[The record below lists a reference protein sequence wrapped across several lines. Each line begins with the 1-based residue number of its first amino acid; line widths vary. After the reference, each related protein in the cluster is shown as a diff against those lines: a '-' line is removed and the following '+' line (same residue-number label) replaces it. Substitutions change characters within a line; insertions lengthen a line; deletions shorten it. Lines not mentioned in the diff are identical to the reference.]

1 MDFVSLRTFC
11 RAVEEGN
18 LSAAAKAVHVTK
30 SVASRRIHMLEDDL
44 GTKLLVRTTKGVSAT
59 DAGALFYERAINILA
74 DIEDAKQTVTCASK
88 RLVGNLRITAPRS
101 FTDLYLSKAMAAFMI
116 EYPDLTLELNLTDE
130 RVDIVGGG
138 YDVGL
143 RISTNLEDTSLI
155 AKKLTHL
162 NSMITANPEYL
173 EKYGTPKTIEDLKH
187 HNFAL
192 YSNIPASRLWKF
204 MSGDQSAQTRVNG
217 NLTSNSGV
225 MQLEAAKAGLA
236 IVSLPS
242 FFYGDSVKNG
252 ELIQILPDWQL
263 PELTLY
269 ALYPDRR
276 LLPMK
281 VRAFIDFMASWFAV
295 PENSAHL

>member
-88 RLVGNLRITAPRS
+88 RLIGNLRVTAPRS
-101 FTDLYLSKAMAAFMI
+101 FTDIYLSDAIAAFMK

-162 NSMITANPEYL
+162 NSMIAASPEYL
-173 EKYGTPKTIEDLKH
+173 EKHGTPKTVEDLKN

-225 MQLEAAKAGLA
+225 MQLAAAKAGLA
-236 IVSLPS
+236 IVSLPT
-242 FFYGDSVKNG
+242 FFYEDAIKNK
-252 ELIQILPDWQL
+252 ELIQILPDWAL

-281 VRAFIDFMASWFAV
+281 VRAFMDFMANWFAH
-295 PENSAHL
+295 PEYSAHL